1 MECGLIFK
9 KGWIMVKKAAVEV
22 AKKIDVTVDP
32 EKFETDVAKLH
43 QHQNKLYDRLEKG
56 DAAPVAKATD
66 TPRKNWLPPG
76 FVGTVEASD
85 EAVVGEPAPVP
96 NPDDSCSCGSDI
108 AFKDC
113 HGKVAPAAVANGWKS
128 QA

>member
-9 KGWIMVKKAAVEV
+9 KGWIMVKKAAVE
-22 AKKIDVTVDP
+22 AEKKDVTVDP

-43 QHQNKLYDRLEKG
+43 QHQNKLYDRIDKG
-56 DAAPVAKATD
+56 DKAPVAKVTD
-66 TPRKNWLPPG
+66 APRKNWMPPG
-76 FVGTVEASD
+76 FVANVAASD
-85 EAVVGEPAPVP
+85 EPVVTELPVP
-96 NPDDSCSCGSDI
+96 NPDDPCSCGSDI

-113 HGKVAPAAVANGWKS
+113 HGKPAPVVANGWKS